1 MFSILAHGSR
11 GRQIS
16 LSQNKTQQHQQQ
28 QQQQLA
34 KAKMDLRKDN
44 TQVADR
50 CMQKG
55 STSPTH
61 HWETQTRPVR
71 HHFPHKKE
79 QY

>member
-1 MFSILAHGSR
+1 MLPILAHGSR

-16 LSQNKTQQHQQQ
+16 LSQNKAQQQ

-44 TQVADR
+44 IQVADR

-55 STSPTH
+55 SMSPTH

-71 HHFPHKKE
+71 HHFLHRKE